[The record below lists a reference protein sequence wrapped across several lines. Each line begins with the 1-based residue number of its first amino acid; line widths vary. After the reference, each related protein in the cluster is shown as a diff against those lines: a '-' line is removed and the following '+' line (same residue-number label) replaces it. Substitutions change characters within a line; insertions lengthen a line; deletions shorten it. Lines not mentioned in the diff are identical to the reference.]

1 MISSQFNLGFLLRG
15 YLTELM
21 EFKKRTDEDIKETWE
36 GQIDYLYSTERI
48 EDLWNEE
55 PDRIKDSPLIREYV
69 EMKIEEGN

>member
-1 MISSQFNLGFLLRG
+1 
-15 YLTELM
+15 M